1 MEMNLKLSEI
11 RRNRTKATTKLR
23 KKMNNERIEI
33 SQENAEKKLFKVDT
47 IFALI
52 SCYETCIH
60 EKIERKL

>member
-11 RRNRTKATTKLR
+11 RRNRTKETAKLR

-52 SCYETCIH
+52 SCYET
-60 EKIERKL
+60 